1 MKTSTTK
8 PMIKKAISIS
18 LILSFAI
25 ANLAVTQAFAST
37 MPDQRSSSKADN
49 ESLTTD
55 LTQLGRQGRLLENLN
70 LEAEVMQLIKVLG
83 GKGVR
88 QPLILDEKNENQD
101 ILVEQVAIRIANG
114 SLPRLADRRILK
126 LEAPTLFSHVNS
138 EMEAEAR
145 LNSIID
151 KAIASKGSTIL
162 YFPRF
167 AGIFTNGGIEKRIAA
182 SILRGELKII
192 AGSSFAEY
200 ADKIESDLQLAAAFD
215 PIKIDSHT
223 PTKSIID
230 NSRKENQNR
239 FRGQKVAPD
248 LKRMIDAD
256 PSKRVD
262 LIVQA
267 ADADSVAFRTLL
279 ANGQAR
285 IVDRIGRSDM
295 LVVNARLSSIEAMAA
310 SGMIN
315 YVSPNRKTRGSG
327 HIEDTTGATAIR
339 SALSD
344 LLNLGNS
351 VDGTG
356 VGVAV
361 LDSGIYAEHNGF
373 KNLLG
378 QSRIVANV
386 NFTDSGLGDAYG
398 HGTHVAGLA
407 AGNGLI
413 RGGAYGGI
421 APDAKVISVK
431 VLNDQ
436 GVGETSW
443 LLNGLDWVLQNKD
456 AHNIKVVNLS
466 LGTLAVDSYTND
478 PLCLKVKELAEAGI
492 VVIAAAGNL
501 GKNSVNQEVYG
512 SIHSPGNS
520 PYAITIGASN
530 TYGTTARDDDSIA
543 TYSSRGPTRSF
554 YTNENGQRI
563 HDNLLKPDLV
573 APGNKVVSFKSVN
586 SHLTL
591 NPDLAVAAEENETAD
606 DGMMYQSGTSMA
618 APVVAG
624 AAALLFEVNPNLTPG
639 MVKMLLQYSAQP
651 IAGADTLEQGAGQL
665 NIEGAVRLAK
675 SLKKD
680 LNFNA
685 ATNGTSTV
693 PFGWSMPS
701 TSTTIDGHS
710 FQWAQLILT
719 HHAFVTGT
727 RLVSK
732 VQGVYRRDRTFGSG
746 E

>member
-1 MKTSTTK
+1 MKPSSTK
-8 PMIKKAISIS
+8 PTMIRQAISIS
-18 LILSFAI
+18 LIFSFAI
-25 ANLAVTQAFAST
+25 ANLAATQAFAST
-37 MPDQRSSSKADN
+37 TRDQQSSVKVENDN
-49 ESLTTD
+49 AITD

-70 LEAEVMQLIKVLG
+70 LEAEAIQLIKVLG

-151 KAIASKGSTIL
+151 KAIASKGNTIL
-162 YFPRF
+162 YVPRF
-167 AGIFTNGGIEKRIAA
+167 AGVFTTGRTEQRIAA
-182 SILRGELKII
+182 SILRGELKVI

-200 ADKIESDLQLAAAFD
+200 ADKIERDPMLAAAFELV
-215 PIKIDSHT
+215 KIGSHT
-223 PTKSIID
+223 PT
-230 NSRKENQNR
+230 NSTSKNSSQDDQNG

-248 LKRMIDAD
+248 LKRMIAAD

-315 YVSPNRKTRGSG
+315 YVSPNRATRSSG

-339 SALSD
+339 SALTD
-344 LLNLGNS
+344 VLNLGDS
-351 VDGTG
+351 VDGSG
-356 VGVAV
+356 VGIAV
-361 LDSGIYAEHNGF
+361 LDSGIYLGHNGF
-373 KNLLG
+373 KKNF
-378 QSRIVANV
+378 QSRILANV
-386 NFTDSGLGDAYG
+386 NFTNSGLGDAYG

-407 AGNGLI
+407 VGNDNT
-413 RGGAYGGI
+413 RNGAYRGI
-421 APDAKVISVK
+421 APDANLISVK
-431 VLNDQ
+431 VLDDE

-443 LLNGLDWVLQNKD
+443 LLNGLDWVLQNKN
-456 AHNIKVVNLS
+456 AYNIKIVNLS

-478 PLCLKVKELAEAGI
+478 PLCLKVKEVAQAGI

-501 GKNSVNQEVYG
+501 GKNSVGQEVYG
-512 SIHSPGNS
+512 TIHSPGNS
-520 PYAITIGASN
+520 PYAITVGASN
-530 TYGTTARDDDSIA
+530 TFGTTARDDDSIA

-554 YTNENGQRI
+554 YTNENGQEI

-573 APGNKVVSFKSVN
+573 APGNKIISSKPVTSA
-586 SHLTL
+586 LL
-591 NPDLAVAAEENETAD
+591 RRNPNLAVDPGENETAD
-606 DGMMYQSGTSMA
+606 DGMMYQSGTSMS

-639 MVKMLLQYSAQP
+639 M
-651 IAGADTLEQGAGQL
+651 
-665 NIEGAVRLAK
+665 
-675 SLKKD
+675 
-680 LNFNA
+680 
-685 ATNGTSTV
+685 
-693 PFGWSMPS
+693 
-701 TSTTIDGHS
+701 
-710 FQWAQLILT
+710 
-719 HHAFVTGT
+719 
-727 RLVSK
+727 
-732 VQGVYRRDRTFGSG
+732 
-746 E
+746 